1 MVSYSKGYVTV
12 GSLCIYQ
19 SMVHFK
25 IGYSDKD

>member
-1 MVSYSKGYVTV
+1 MMSYSKSFVTV

-25 IGYSDKD
+25 IGFSDKD